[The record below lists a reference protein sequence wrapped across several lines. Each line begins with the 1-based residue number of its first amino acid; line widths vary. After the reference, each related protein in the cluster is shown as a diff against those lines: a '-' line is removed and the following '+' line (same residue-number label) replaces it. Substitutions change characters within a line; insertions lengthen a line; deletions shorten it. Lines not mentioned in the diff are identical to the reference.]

1 MSLSF
6 FPSAWIPV
14 QSNWLHPWRHQAL
27 PHRPTQHLPQ
37 SSPAHTTVHKGKVQ
51 EYQVSICGGVKV
63 WVAQTCNWLEECG
76 MYLLSLQADSANQI
90 HLLSEMV
97 TRLPGVFAW
106 WFVKQYL
113 VLCCCLNCHVET
125 GGIFLTFLQLVIP
138 NAPKSLCGAWQPTSP
153 RTFPA
158 WWEMCFAAV
167 MLLFVAKSTWA
178 RWHPASFVPS
188 LGTMEYRS
196 LTHQTH

>member
-113 VLCCCLNCHVET
+113 VFCCCLNCHVET

-138 NAPKSLCGAWQPTSP
+138 NAPCSCVGHGSQQAPERFLPGGKCALLQLCCSLWQRALEQDDILP
-153 RTFPA
+153 
-158 WWEMCFAAV
+158 
-167 MLLFVAKSTWA
+167 LLF
-178 RWHPASFVPS
+178 P
-188 LGTMEYRS
+188 L
-196 LTHQTH
+196 